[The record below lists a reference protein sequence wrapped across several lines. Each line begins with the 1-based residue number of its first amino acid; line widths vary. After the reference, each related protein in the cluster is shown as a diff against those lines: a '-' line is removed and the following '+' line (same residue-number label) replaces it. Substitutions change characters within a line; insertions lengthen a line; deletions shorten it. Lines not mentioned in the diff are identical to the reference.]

1 LVLYIL
7 LLSLDVKFCASS
19 GIPAWGILV
28 FAGAALSHATMR
40 DRVEVIG
47 AKIKIKK
54 PDSAMGTLA
63 QREMTT
69 CNPKSESERE
79 KERLSGARE

>member
-1 LVLYIL
+1 L
-7 LLSLDVKFCASS
+7 
-19 GIPAWGILV
+19 GILV

-40 DRVEVIG
+40 DRVEVIA

-63 QREMTT
+63 EREMTT

-79 KERLSGARE
+79 AVQRARIMKLRRAES